1 MQKTEAAGKTGMSVV
16 VADQETGGLVR
27 SKTGW
32 NTSMAQGPDED
43 SPCFTKEELC
53 EQYKTW

>member
-1 MQKTEAAGKTGMSVV
+1 MSVV

-53 EQYKTW
+53 EQYETE